1 MFLCKGCSKNEISI
15 KQKNK
20 LIFVPKQSSNTV
32 SKKQQYS
39 DEDLLNKY
47 LRDGDLNHLGELYLR
62 HSEMVYYVCL
72 RYFKDTESSK
82 DAVMQIFEELLS
94 KVKRQTIQDF
104 PRWLYVVSKNH
115 CLMALR
121 SAKNRQEIV
130 TNSFVEFKI
139 DSHPSED
146 QEVREEQLLQLE
158 RCLEKLVEGQRES
171 VKLFFLD
178 EKCYKEVAQLT
189 GYDLKE
195 VKSYIQNGKRN
206 LKSCM
211 ERSVDE

>member
-1 MFLCKGCSKNEISI
+1 
-15 KQKNK
+15 
-20 LIFVPKQSSNTV
+20 
-32 SKKQQYS
+32 
-39 DEDLLNKY
+39 
-47 LRDGDLNHLGELYLR
+47 
-62 HSEMVYYVCL
+62 
-72 RYFKDTESSK
+72 
-82 DAVMQIFEELLS
+82 
-94 KVKRQTIQDF
+94 
-104 PRWLYVVSKNH
+104 
-115 CLMALR
+115 MALR

>member
-1 MFLCKGCSKNEISI
+1 M
-15 KQKNK
+15 
-20 LIFVPKQSSNTV
+20 